1 MEIAPN
7 FTDCQWKQLSFKN
20 ERDWI
25 RGVAAL
31 RRRLRHRFLK
41 PARNLLRSKRS
52 GFAVL
57 ALDCL
62 LIETLQQFREGV
74 PQTPYVRKPNGH
86 RVLASEDYFIAFLT
100 SQYFDAQCDENM
112 AKLFYQTIRCGILHQ
127 AEVKESSL
135 VRRDRPLISLSLD
148 QKGVVVNP
156 VLFHKRVEIAFQK
169 YLVDLRNP
177 AEANLRQRFRKKM
190 NHIARVQAGV

>member
-7 FTDCQWKQLSFKN
+7 FTDSQWKKLTFKN

-31 RRRLRHRFLK
+31 RRRLEHRFIK
-41 PARNLLRSKRS
+41 PARNLLRLKRS

-74 PQTPYVRKPNGH
+74 AQTPQVTKPNGR
-86 RVLASEDYFIAFLT
+86 RVLASEDYFVAFLT
-100 SQYFDAQCDENM
+100 SQYFGPGCNQHL

-135 VRRDRPLISLSLD
+135 VRRDRPLISLSPD

-156 VLFHKRVEIAFQK
+156 VLFHRSVEAAFQK
-169 YLVDLRNP
+169 YLVDLRNR
-177 AEANLRQRFRKKM
+177 AELDLRKRFRHKM
-190 NHIARVQAGV
+190 NHIARVKAGV